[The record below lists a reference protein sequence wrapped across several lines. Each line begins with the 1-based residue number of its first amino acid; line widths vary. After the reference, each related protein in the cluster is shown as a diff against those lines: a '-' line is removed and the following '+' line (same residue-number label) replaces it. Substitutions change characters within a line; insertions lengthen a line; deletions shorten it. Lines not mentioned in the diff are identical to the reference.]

1 MHPIMMLINLIL
13 DLLFW
18 ALVIWIVIS
27 WLIQFNVVNR
37 HQPLVYRVNEALTKL
52 FEPIMAK
59 IRKYVPPLGTLDVAP
74 IIFFILLAF
83 TQYTINYYYI
93 KNIQ

>member
-1 MHPIMMLINLIL
+1 MHPILMLLNLII
-13 DLLFW
+13 DVFRW
-18 ALVIWIVIS
+18 ALIIWIIIS

-37 HQPLVYRVNEALTKL
+37 HQPFVYRVNEALTKL

-74 IIFFILLAF
+74 IVFLIGLSFL
-83 TQYTINYYYI
+83 QYSLNYYFLR
-93 KNIQ
+93 